1 MINGR
6 RRMYDFETVSESRK
20 DKAMTDIV
28 NLNKVRKAKQKQVK
42 KLQAEQN
49 RVVYGL
55 SSKLRSL
62 EKDKQAKIERVWS
75 ENLLQRGEDNKKVD
89 ESE

>member
-1 MINGR
+1 
-6 RRMYDFETVSESRK
+6 
-20 DKAMTDIV
+20 MTEIV
-28 NLNKVRKAKQKQVK
+28 NFNKVRKAKQKQVK

-49 RVVYGL
+49 RVTYGL
-55 SSKLRSL
+55 SSKLRKL
-62 EKDKQAKIERVWS
+62 EKDKNAKIERVWS

>member
-1 MINGR
+1 MIGDHGQ
-6 RRMYDFETVSESRK
+6 MYDFETVSVSRK

-55 SSKLRSL
+55 SSKLRKL
-62 EKDKQAKIERVWS
+62 EKDKEAKIERVWS